1 MFNIFVDG
9 NRGTTGLNVCERL
22 AARDD
27 VNLLTI
33 DPDKRKDPAERKRLI
48 NSADIVFL
56 CLPDDAAR
64 EAVSMIDNP
73 NTRVIDASTA
83 HRTAEGWAYGLPE
96 LSPAHREAIA
106 KGNRVAVPGCHASGF
121 GMLAYPLTAM
131 GFVGSDY
138 PFTVFS
144 VTGFTGGGT
153 KMISEYG
160 DVMRPTDYE
169 TPRQYGLTQN
179 HKHLP
184 EMRAVSGLSDYP
196 TFSPVVGDFPRGMVV
211 TVPLFSKLMKKSVSV
226 ESLREAFAE
235 YYSGGNMVR
244 VLSAAEVNG
253 LDGFIGANQLAGHDS
268 AEIIVTG
275 NDERIML
282 HARFDNLG
290 KGASG
295 AAMQCMNIMIG
306 ADETKGL
313 TV

>member
-1 MFNIFVDG
+1 MFKVFVDG

-27 VNLLTI
+27 VELLTI

-64 EAVSMIDNP
+64 EAVAMVENP

-83 HRTAEGWAYGLPE
+83 HRTVPGWAYGLPE
-96 LSPAHREAIA
+96 LSPAHRKAVE
-106 KGNRVAVPGCHASGF
+106 KGQWVAVPGCHASGF
-121 GMLAYPLTAM
+121 AMLVYPLVAM
-131 GFVGSDY
+131 GYTSGDY
-138 PFTVFS
+138 PFTAFS
-144 VTGFTGGGT
+144 VTGFTGGGN

-160 DVMRPTDYE
+160 DVLRPADYE

-184 EMRAVSGLSDYP
+184 EMRAVSGLNSFP

-211 TVPLFSKLMKKSVSV
+211 TIPLFARLMEKRVTV
-226 ESLREAFAE
+226 DGLRDAFAE
-235 YYSGGNMVR
+235 YYAGQKMIR
-244 VLSAAEVNG
+244 VLSAAQVNA
-253 LDGFIGANQLAGHDS
+253 LEGFIGANQLAGHDS

-295 AAMQCMNIMIG
+295 AAMQCMNIMTG
-306 ADETKGL
+306 SEETAGL

>member
-1 MFNIFVDG
+1 MFKVFVDG

-22 AARDD
+22 NARDD
-27 VNLLTI
+27 VELLTI
-33 DPDKRKDPAERKRLI
+33 APDKRKDPAERKRLI

-64 EAVSMIDNP
+64 DAVAMIENP
-73 NTRVIDASTA
+73 ATRVIDASTA
-83 HRTAEGWAYGLPE
+83 HRTVSGWAYGLPE
-96 LSPAHREAIA
+96 LSAAHRAAIET
-106 KGNRVAVPGCHASGF
+106 GSRVAVPGCHASGF
-121 GMLAYPLTAM
+121 AMLVYPLIAL
-131 GFVGSDY
+131 GIAPKDY
-138 PFTVFS
+138 PFTAFS
-144 VTGFTGGGT
+144 VTGFTGGGV

-160 DVMRPTDYE
+160 DVMRPADYE

-184 EMRAVSGLSDYP
+184 EMKAISGLSDFP

-211 TVPLFSKLMKKSVSV
+211 TIPLFARLLSSSVTV
-226 ESLREAFAE
+226 DTLRDAFAG
-235 YYSGGNMVR
+235 YYGGSKMVR
-244 VLSAAEVNG
+244 VLHATEVNG